1 MNDLNERIAR
11 LSPEKRAL
19 FEQHF
24 LKKRNA
30 PSLKRQL
37 ICRRGTADPCMLSFA
52 QQRLWFLDQ
61 LEPGIAAYNIFSTI
75 RLTGQLNVTA
85 LERSFGE
92 ILRRHEALRTTFVTE
107 NDEPLQKIAPVATFT
122 LRR

>member
-1 MNDLNERIAR
+1 MDDLRRRIAGLTPEMMR
-11 LSPEKRAL
+11 LIERRFMEKPKAVVR
-19 FEQHF
+19 EQE
-24 LKKRNA
+24 
-30 PSLKRQL
+30 
-37 ICRRGTADPCMLSFA
+37 ICRRGTADPCVLSFA

-61 LEPGIAAYNIFSTI
+61 LEPGIAAYNIFSAI